1 MPLPNTREYASRVI
15 KRSVKK
21 SLISEADSAS
31 SCPSSS
37 SGSEAEDDA
46 AAPHVRTRG
55 RRLLRLKY
63 SLNCDSS
70 SLKIPSLHFVVPH
83 AKTGDKSLIIIPNLL
98 TKKKILKMEAMFRSS
113 PSSYIINDRKS
124 DLVYAAM
131 NHSLLAFPYLNPHEY
146 IPLTPH
152 TLNRTCTHRTVRPVR
167 SLSRCVQVPAR
178 GASG

>member
-21 SLISEADSAS
+21 SVISEADSAS

-46 AAPHVRTRG
+46 MAPRVRSRG

-63 SLNCDSS
+63 SLNSDSS
-70 SLKIPSLHFVVPH
+70 SFKIPSLHFVVPH

-113 PSSYIINDRKS
+113 PSPYIINDRKS
-124 DLVYAAM
+124 DLVYAAITRCWLFYIYIRM
-131 NHSLLAFPYLNPHEY
+131 NIS
-146 IPLTPH
+146 PLPH
-152 TLNRTCTHRTVRPVR
+152 TLSRTSTHRTVRPVR